1 MSLVVEGTL
10 RRDAFRDG
18 AYADVHVMARIRAP
32 EGGPADAARGRVGP
46 GGRPRPAVPRGAS
59 SAVAAAATRVHALGR
74 EGTRRRTAMA
84 RKTLDC
90 RDLPNEVGCTLTMS
104 GEEDELMRAAVAH
117 AIDVH
122 DEDDTPAFRAALR
135 KMMKNEVA
143 TPASRPRPRA

>member
-1 MSLVVEGTL
+1 
-10 RRDAFRDG
+10 
-18 AYADVHVMARIRAP
+18 
-32 EGGPADAARGRVGP
+32 
-46 GGRPRPAVPRGAS
+46 
-59 SAVAAAATRVHALGR
+59 
-74 EGTRRRTAMA
+74 MA